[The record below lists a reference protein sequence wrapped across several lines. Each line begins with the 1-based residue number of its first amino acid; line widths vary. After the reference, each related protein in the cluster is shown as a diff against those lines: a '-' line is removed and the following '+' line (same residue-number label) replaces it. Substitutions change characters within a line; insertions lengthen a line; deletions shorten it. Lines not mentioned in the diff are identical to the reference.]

1 MERALTGIKVVEL
14 ATYVAA
20 PCAGKFLADQGAEVI
35 KIETLGG
42 DNTRWVAENEG
53 RPVFTDDP
61 LHNLTFKLE
70 NDNKK
75 SISMDLKDPDCFEI
89 LMKLIASADVFITN
103 WRIQALERKGLD
115 YESLKKKFPKLVY
128 ASVTGY
134 GEKGPD
140 ADLPGF
146 DFTAFWARSGMMGSL
161 MDTSGEPCNL
171 IPGIGDRAVGMS
183 LAAGILAAVIR
194 AIRTGK
200 GEKVSC
206 SIYGTAV
213 FLQGTMVQTAQY
225 GLVHYPI
232 TKRQSSN
239 PFMNSFVTKD
249 GRWVQIIQ
257 TSYDDGVKNMAAAF
271 GRPDWLETAE
281 FASYKAL
288 TETASYGAM
297 YDQVNG
303 EFAVRTYEDI
313 AERLRKQGIPFA
325 LAKNWNEVLEDP
337 QAWANGYLYE
347 AEYKAGKVAC
357 VASPVKF
364 EEEGEPERRRFP
376 LIGEQSAEIMKEL
389 GYSDEKIKELI
400 NKKAVRCDRAE

>member
-1 MERALTGIKVVEL
+1 MERSLSGIKVVEL

-53 RPVFTDDP
+53 RPTFDDDP
-61 LHNLTFKLE
+61 FHNLTFKLE

-75 SISMDLKDPDCFEI
+75 SLSMDLKDPDCYEI
-89 LMKLIASADVFITN
+89 LMRLIEKADVFITN
-103 WRIQALERKGLD
+103 WRTQALQRKGLD
-115 YESLKKKFPKLVY
+115 YESLKKRNPKLVY

-134 GEKGPD
+134 GELGPD

-161 MDTSGEPCNL
+161 MDTTGEPCNL

-194 AIRTGK
+194 AMRTGK

-213 FLQGTMVQTAQY
+213 FLQGTMIQTAQY
-225 GLVHYPI
+225 GLVKYPI
-232 TKRQSSN
+232 TKRESGN
-239 PFMNSFVTKD
+239 PFMNSFVTRD

-257 TSYDDGVKNMAAAF
+257 TSYDDGVKNLAAAF
-271 GRPDWLETAE
+271 GRPDWTEDPR
-281 FASYKAL
+281 FCSYKAL
-288 TETASYGAM
+288 TETGSCGAM
-297 YDQVNG
+297 YDQVNA
-303 EFAVRTYEDI
+303 EFAARDYEDI
-313 AERLRKQGIPFA
+313 DARLKKQDIPFA
-325 LAKNWNEVLEDP
+325 LAKNWREVLTDP

-357 VASPVKF
+357 VSNPVRF
-364 EEEGEPERRRFP
+364 EEEGLPELRRFP
-376 LIGEQSAEIMKEL
+376 LIGENSFEIIKEI
-389 GYSDEKIKELI
+389 GYPEEKIRELI
-400 NKKAVRCDRAE
+400 DRKAVRCDRA

>member
-1 MERALTGIKVVEL
+1 MERALAGIKVVEL

-53 RPVFTDDP
+53 RPTFEDDP

-75 SISMDLKDPDCFEI
+75 SISMDLKDPDCYEALI
-89 LMKLIASADVFITN
+89 KLIGQADVFITN
-103 WRIQALERKGLD
+103 WRTQALERKGLD
-115 YESLKKKFPKLVY
+115 YETLKKKFPKLVY

-134 GEKGPD
+134 GEKGAD

-183 LAAGILAAVIR
+183 LAAGVLAALFR
-194 AIRTGK
+194 AQRTGK
-200 GEKVSC
+200 GDKVSC
-206 SIYGTAV
+206 SIYGTAI

-225 GLVHYPI
+225 GLVNYPI

-257 TSYDDGVKNMAAAF
+257 TSYDQGIRNMAAAF
-271 GRPDWLETAE
+271 ERPDWMEDPN
-281 FASYKAL
+281 FCSYRAL
-288 TETASYGAM
+288 TETGSYGAM
-297 YDQVNG
+297 YDQVNA
-303 EFAVRTYEDI
+303 EFAARDYEDI
-313 AERLRKQGIPFA
+313 DARLKKQGIPFA
-325 LAKNWNEVLEDP
+325 LCKNWKEVLKDQ
-337 QAWANGYLYE
+337 QAWDNGYLYE

-357 VASPVKF
+357 VANPVQF
-364 EEEGEPERRRFP
+364 EELGAPELKRFP
-376 LIGEQSAEIMKEL
+376 LIGEQSDEILRRL
-389 GYSDEKIKELI
+389 GYSDEKIAELI
-400 NKKAVRCDRAE
+400 SKKAVRCEKA